1 MADQGGKWTRRKFLH
16 MVGMAGG
23 SAAVYETMVALG
35 MLRTPLAYAGP
46 PKLPAGSGAGKSVV
60 ILGAGVGGLTAG
72 YELQKAGYDI
82 WILEAAKRT
91 GGRSHT
97 VRQGDT
103 IEQIGRPD
111 QVCRFDEGLYL
122 NAGPGRIPYHHQAV
136 LSYCRELNVALQI
149 YVMETRANLFQT
161 PDAFDR
167 KPVKNRQVANDTRG
181 YISELLAKAIQK
193 KCLDEYLSED
203 DKAKLL
209 DLLTVFGVVDPKNG
223 YKYEGSSRSGYV
235 VEPGVEN
242 PGEIVDPLPLQ
253 SLLKSDFWLHRFYQ
267 PEEYE
272 WQTTLFQPVGGMDM
286 FARALAKQVEG
297 RIAKNA
303 EVLQVYNGDD
313 GVRVVYRDRVTGQQ
327 SEKKADYC
335 ISNIPLPLA
344 RKVID
349 NGTFSDKLKD
359 AAKLATFANTCKVGW
374 QANERFWEAPDTQNQ
389 IYGGISW
396 INHPITQMW
405 YPSADFFTQKGVL
418 TGTYNYD
425 SKTKKTAKEF
435 GELSFEDRLRVARE
449 GAERLHPDFAKY
461 VPMELGLSIA
471 WQMVPFQE
479 GGWSDWDWT
488 QEDQQKAYDTLLEP
502 DKRFYVVGD
511 QVSYLPGWQEG
522 AVLSA
527 HHVIDQIAT
536 GKKKLPQLR
545 TAAPEGII
553 RRRRARVITG
563 ADVR

>member
-1 MADQGGKWTRRKFLH
+1 MPDQGGNWTRRKFLH
-16 MVGMAGG
+16 MVGVAGG

-46 PKLPAGSGAGKSVV
+46 PKLPAGSGAGKSVI

-72 YELQKAGYDI
+72 YEFMKAGYDI
-82 WILEAAKRT
+82 QILEAAKRT

-97 VRQGDT
+97 VRRGDT
-103 IEQIGRPD
+103 IEQMGRPD
-111 QVCRFDEGLYL
+111 QTCDFDEGLYL

-136 LSYCRELNVALQI
+136 LSYCRELKVELQV
-149 YVMETRANLFQT
+149 YVMESRVNLFQT
-161 PDAFDR
+161 PAPNAFGG

-181 YISELLAKAIQK
+181 YIAELLAKAVNK
-193 KCLDEYLSED
+193 NALDQELTEID
-203 DKAKLL
+203 RAKLL
-209 DLLTVFGVVDPKNG
+209 DLLTVFGDVDPKKG
-223 YKYEGSSRSGYV
+223 FKYEGSSRSGFT
-235 VEPGVEN
+235 VEPGVET
-242 PGEIVDPLPLQ
+242 PGEIVEPLLFKQ
-253 SLLKSDFWLHRFYQ
+253 LVNSEFWRHRFYQ

-272 WQTTLFQPVGGMDM
+272 WETTLFQPVGGMDK
-286 FARALAKQVEG
+286 FAQALANQVAD
-297 RIAKNA
+297 RIIKNA
-303 EVLQVYNGDD
+303 VAVQVYNGDD
-313 GVRVVYRDRVTGQQ
+313 GVRVVYRDRLTGQQ
-327 SEKKADYC
+327 SEKRADYC

-349 NGTFSDKLKD
+349 NDTFSNDFKG

-374 QANERFWEAPDTQNQ
+374 QANERFWESGENQ

-396 INHPITQMW
+396 IDHPITQMW
-405 YPSADFFTQKGVL
+405 YPSADYLTQKGVL

-435 GELSFEDRLRVARE
+435 GELSFADRLRVARE
-449 GAERLHPDFAKY
+449 GAERLHPDFARY

-479 GGWSDWDWT
+479 GGWSDWDWSKK
-488 QEDQQKAYDTLLEP
+488 EQQDAYDRLLEP

-527 HHVIDQIAT
+527 HHVLEQIAT

-545 TAAPEGII
+545 TAAPEGLT
-553 RRRRARVITG
+553 RLRSARTITG
-563 ADVR
+563 AD